1 MARAGYINAVTAHT
15 ITLFLIETANPIG
28 VSEDGCHR
36 NVQRYSQKLA
46 AVGKTIHGQSG
57 RAKAKKR
64 VDKLYRRTGYIH
76 AVTVHLWDISSV
88 GRASG
93 C

>member
-1 MARAGYINAVTAHT
+1 MARAGYINAVTAYT

-46 AVGKTIHGQSG
+46 AVGKTRILGERITFMRLPFIYGILAQLAESD
-57 RAKAKKR
+57 RPLTD
-64 VDKLYRRTGYIH
+64 V
-76 AVTVHLWDISSV
+76 S
-88 GRASG
+88 
-93 C
+93 